1 MSKIFVCLVM
11 SVMVNLAQAETRPW
25 TSEEQAWGWA
35 AGAMLVGDW
44 LTTRNMTHRYHEGY
58 YERNPFLGS
67 HPTTAQVNRHFMIS
81 VPLIFLVADNWES
94 QRKNWLIG
102 VTVLEAAMVAN
113 NLRIGLRIQY

>member
-1 MSKIFVCLVM
+1 MSKIFACLLM

-25 TSEEQAWGWA
+25 TSEERAWGWA
-35 AGAMLVGDW
+35 AGTLLVGDW
-44 LTTRNMTHRYHEGY
+44 LTTRNMTQRYNEGY
-58 YERNPFLGS
+58 YERNSFLGS
-67 HPTTAQVNRHFMIS
+67 HPTIAQVNRHFMIS

-94 QRKNWLIG
+94 QRKHWLMG

>member
-1 MSKIFVCLVM
+1 MFKIVACLVM

-25 TSEEQAWGWA
+25 TSEERAWGWT
-35 AGAMLVGDW
+35 AGALLAGDW
-44 LTTRNMTHRYHEGY
+44 LTTRNMTQRYNEGY

-94 QRKNWLIG
+94 QRKHWLMGI
-102 VTVLEAAMVAN
+102 TVLEAAMVAN

>member
-1 MSKIFVCLVM
+1 MSKIFVGLVM
-11 SVMVNLAQAETRPW
+11 SLMVNLAQAETRPW
-25 TSEEQAWGWA
+25 TSEERAWGYA
-35 AGAMLVGDW
+35 AGALLVGDW
-44 LTTRNMTHRYHEGY
+44 LTTRNMTQRYNEGY

-94 QRKNWLIG
+94 QRKHWLMG